1 MNLGKNI
8 LKFRKE
14 KNFSQEDLAEKIG
27 VTRQTISNWE
37 LRETQPTPEQL
48 KVLSQIFNV
57 SIDNLLD
64 NNIDNIL
71 IKKISNTEK
80 LAGIIIKSLKVIGI
94 IFLALLII
102 DIISL
107 IIFFILNNGMT
118 NA

>member
-8 LKFRKE
+8 LKLRKE
-14 KNFSQEDLAEKIG
+14 NRFSQEDLAEKIG

-37 LRETQPTPEQL
+37 LEETQPNPEQL
-48 KVLSQIFNV
+48 KILSEIFSV

-80 LAGIIIKSLKVIGI
+80 LSGIIIKSLKVIGI

-107 IIFFILNNGMT
+107 IIFFILNNGMP